1 MKCSVCG
8 TESKGDARFCS
19 GCGATLIVP
28 TYDKT
33 MLLDVRAFRAAQ
45 AGEIP
50 VVQSP
55 RPAPAVAPAPP
66 APPTRS
72 NKVGL
77 VLVVVALAVV
87 VWLLYQLVTSFGAL
101 STFLAPRTAPPPS
114 SPPERVL
121 PAPPR
126 AAVTPVPAKVEP
138 AAPPTVPAAAAA
150 AAKPEP
156 TVNEPK
162 IVPVAPKGAPRAPK
176 PAPAPSPS
184 TALPDDAGVS
194 REASAPPRSVAPV
207 AASPPSVDAPVP
219 APAAAPLRQDRLQEL
234 DTALAGCARE
244 NFFGRV
250 VCEQRARLQYCNG
263 YWGKVAQ
270 CPDSQ
275 GPAPGK

>member
-55 RPAPAVAPAPP
+55 RPAPAVAPSPP
-66 APPTRS
+66 PLPTRS

-87 VWLLYQLVTSFGAL
+87 AWFLYQLGTSFGSL
-101 STFLAPRTAPPPS
+101 STFLAPRTAPPPP
-114 SPPERVL
+114 SPPERAL

-126 AAVTPVPAKVEP
+126 PAITTLPAKVEP
-138 AAPPTVPAAAAA
+138 AAPPTVPAAAPAT
-150 AAKPEP
+150 AKSEP
-156 TVNEPK
+156 TVNETK
-162 IVPVAPKGAPRAPK
+162 VVPVAPKAAPRAPK
-176 PAPAPSPS
+176 PAPAPSPT
-184 TALPDDAGVS
+184 TALPEDAVVS
-194 REASAPPRSVAPV
+194 REASTPPRPV
-207 AASPPSVDAPVP
+207 AASTPPVDAPVP
-219 APAAAPLRQDRLQEL
+219 APAAAPLRPDRLQEL
-234 DTALAGCARE
+234 DSALAGCARE

-275 GPAPGK
+275 GPGPGK